1 MLYSADSDTRISF
14 RDANDFTNFRVTMFF
29 KVKEDDCLFNI
40 RQMIDC
46 LEEFIFQI
54 GFSIGLTFGDIVF
67 NS

>member
-40 RQMIDC
+40 RQMIDR
-46 LEEFIFQI
+46 LIEFISLI
-54 GFSIGLTFGDIVF
+54 GIRV
-67 NS
+67 